1 MLLTAQAVGAIN
13 YPTYKPSKMDRQA
26 AYHQQQMCQAA
37 AMQHTTA
44 QEESLTPMLNEDGS
58 AVQPYAEAP
67 AQAGAPTRRG
77 PNKLIGNPGDNEDG
91 EDGGFNV
98 PLGAVP
104 FAMML
109 LLAGGYAGIV
119 ALRRRK
125 AE

>member
-67 AQAGAPTRRG
+67 AQAGARRAG
-77 PNKLIGNPGDNEDG
+77 FGNIGNPDSED
-91 EDGGFNV
+91 EDDEWMQPIGQ
-98 PLGAVP
+98 VP

>member
-58 AVQPYAEAP
+58 AVQPYTEAP
-67 AQAGAPTRRG
+67 AQAGARRAG
-77 PNKLIGNPGDNEDG
+77 FGNIGNPDSEDEDSEFNE
-91 EDGGFNV
+91 

>member
-26 AYHQQQMCQAA
+26 AYHQQQMYQAA
-37 AMQHTTA
+37 AIQHTTA

-67 AQAGAPTRRG
+67 AQAGARRAG
-77 PNKLIGNPGDNEDG
+77 IGNPDEDD
-91 EDGGFNV
+91 EDDDPDTTPVGQ
-98 PLGAVP
+98 VP